1 MYLEGID
8 VSGENVVIDGGRV
21 FNGQAQ
27 DHKILL
33 DSGSGHVTMTFHA
46 NAGTVVSVDGNEGE
60 IQEIALT
67 DGRAEVIVLLTKGD
81 KIRRYYFSIRQRSAD
96 VALESLQV
104 SYSPMVNVMEMEL
117 KPAFSPECTDY
128 HS

>member
-1 MYLEGID
+1 MDVRPSAHRSVSEGID
-8 VSGENVVIDGGRV
+8 VSGENVVIDGGRA

-67 DGRAEVIVLLTKGD
+67 DGRAEVIVASHQGGH
-81 KIRRYYFSIRQRSAD
+81 RSGGII
-96 VALESLQV
+96 LV
-104 SYSPMVNVMEMEL
+104 SGKEARMWRWNR
-117 KPAFSPECTDY
+117 CR
-128 HS
+128 